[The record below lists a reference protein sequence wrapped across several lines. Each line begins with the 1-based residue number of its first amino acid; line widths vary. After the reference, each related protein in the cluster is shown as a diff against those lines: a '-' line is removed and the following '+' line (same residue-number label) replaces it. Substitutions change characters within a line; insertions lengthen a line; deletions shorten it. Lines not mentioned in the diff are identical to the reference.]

1 MEIINF
7 ISKFQ
12 LIKLNKMYFVTTRS
26 KIIYIYLKIIK
37 FFVAIDLS
45 IQDYQF
51 DSKDTQKY
59 KTLYN
64 IL

>member
-12 LIKLNKMYFVTTRS
+12 LIKLNKVYFVTTRS

-59 KTLYN
+59 KTLYK

>member
-12 LIKLNKMYFVTTRS
+12 LIKLNKVYFVTTRS